1 MIELKKEELSEIYG
15 GFLSGAK
22 VLGIVGAVTFVIG
35 VIDGFVRPLR
45 CN

>member
-1 MIELKKEELSEIYG
+1 MEILDSKKLHEVNG
-15 GFLSGAK
+15 GSKIA
-22 VLGIVGAVTFVIG
+22 VGLLIAAGVTFIIG

>member
-1 MIELKKEELSEIYG
+1 MKVLKEKELENISG
-15 GFLSGAK
+15 GFLSAAK
-22 VLGIVGAVTFVIG
+22 VLGVIGGVTFIIG

>member
-1 MIELKKEELSEIYG
+1 MRVLKEKELMEISG
-15 GFLSGAK
+15 GFFSAAK
-22 VLGIVGAVTFVIG
+22 VLGIIGAVTFVIG